1 MPTAAT
7 TFPGFSKKMPAFFR
21 GLARN
26 NTREWF
32 TPRKEIFEAEVRGP
46 MVELVSLVNED
57 LKRFALDYTLAD
69 PKRAI
74 YRIYRDTRFAKDK
87 TPYKTHTGATF
98 HRQGLTRT
106 TCAGFYF
113 GVSHEH
119 VEVAGGVYLPGPGEL
134 SAIRQAIAADGKS
147 LLKLLRSKELNK
159 AAGPLIGEQLRRPP
173 KGFDDPPPELAEL
186 LRSKQ
191 WYFYQ
196 TLDPALALTPRIRR
210 EVVRRFEAMTDV
222 LDWFN
227 AALIRAMGDGDA
239 DEGDERPKR
248 PDPMW

>member
-1 MPTAAT
+1 MARAKS
-7 TFPGFSKKMPAFFR
+7 FAGFSKKMPAFFR

-32 TPRKEIFEAEVRGP
+32 TPRKELFEAEVRGP

-69 PKRAI
+69 PRRAI
-74 YRIYRDTRFAKDK
+74 YRIYRDTRFSKDK

-119 VEVAGGVYLPGPGEL
+119 VEVAGGVYMPGPDEL
-134 SAIRQAIAADGKS
+134 SAIRRAIAEDGRT
-147 LLKLLRSKELNK
+147 LLKLLKSKGLTRT
-159 AAGPLIGEQLRRPP
+159 AGPLQGEKLRRPP
-173 KGFDDPPPELAEL
+173 KGFDDAPPDLAEL
-186 LRSKQ
+186 LRHKQ
-191 WYFYQ
+191 WYFYV
-196 TLDPALALTPRIRR
+196 TLKPELSLTPRIRR
-210 EVVRRFEAMTDV
+210 EVVRRFEAIADV
-222 LDWFN
+222 LNWFN
-227 AALIRAMGDGDA
+227 APLLRALEDGA
-239 DEGDERPKR
+239 DEPRPKR
-248 PDPMW
+248 PEPMW